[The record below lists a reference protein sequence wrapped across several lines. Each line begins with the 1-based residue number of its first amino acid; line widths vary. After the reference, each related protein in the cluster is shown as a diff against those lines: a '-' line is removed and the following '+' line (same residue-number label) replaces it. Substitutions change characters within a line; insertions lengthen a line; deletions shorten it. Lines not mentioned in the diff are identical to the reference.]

1 MSRGSVTAS
10 FLLAWLD
17 CGGKK
22 HSGSTGFGKE
32 GGGEGRARPGWF
44 QNLPS
49 WPLTDGLWK
58 KGSPSVGACHFPAN
72 SGAFNTPT
80 APESKCQRSHGGGGC
95 GGASTI
101 FGILRHNSLI
111 GDPPPI
117 HPIPQPQDLHGS
129 LRQGGAKVRQKQKQP
144 MFSST
149 RRIDINAFQIWNVS
163 GNSREV
169 GILES
174 GSELAGRIWGIMT
187 NREQQDKSCKSQC
200 DFCSGDS
207 FTACPEANLGG
218 VFMSCHASPRP

>member
-1 MSRGSVTAS
+1 MVG
-10 FLLAWLD
+10 LQ
-17 CGGKK
+17 
-22 HSGSTGFGKE
+22 GKE
-32 GGGEGRARPGWF
+32 ALRVHGVWKGRGRWGAGKTRMIPKSTLMTFDGWF
-44 QNLPS
+44 VEKGKSIRECVSLPC
-49 WPLTDGLWK
+49 K
-58 KGSPSVGACHFPAN
+58 
-72 SGAFNTPT
+72 
-80 APESKCQRSHGGGGC
+80 QRSLQHSDRPRVQIPAIARGWGC

-163 GNSREV
+163 GNSREL